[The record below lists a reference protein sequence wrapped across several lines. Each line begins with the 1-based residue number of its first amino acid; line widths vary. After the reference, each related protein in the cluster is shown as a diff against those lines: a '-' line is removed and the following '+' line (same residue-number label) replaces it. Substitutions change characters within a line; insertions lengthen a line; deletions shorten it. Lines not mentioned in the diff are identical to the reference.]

1 MQDKGLR
8 CACLVMI
15 LILIF
20 FPDMIYYFNFST
32 GESTWDHPNDGYYK
46 RLYEMEKEKKEIL
59 SKVRLPPLEHRI
71 SSRLK
76 KGSSEDTCKD
86 KGGQE
91 LQLLEKTNSKNNLKN
106 LNRVD
111 ATSSAPVFT
120 APKVIGAVAL
130 KGGKHRSE
138 QETKLG
144 GVSTSLSVPP
154 LLVINLSSVQPDSF
168 INCFY
173 HRKHTQKYH
182 LS

>member
-1 MQDKGLR
+1 
-8 CACLVMI
+8 MI

-59 SKVRLPPLEHRI
+59 SKVRPPPLELLI

-91 LQLLEKTNSKNNLKN
+91 LQLLQKTNSKNNLKN

-111 ATSSAPVFT
+111 ASSSAPVFT

-138 QETKLG
+138 QETKLLG

-154 LLVINLSSVQPDSF
+154 LMVINLSSVQSDSF
-168 INCFY
+168 INLF
-173 HRKHTQKYH
+173 H
-182 LS
+182 